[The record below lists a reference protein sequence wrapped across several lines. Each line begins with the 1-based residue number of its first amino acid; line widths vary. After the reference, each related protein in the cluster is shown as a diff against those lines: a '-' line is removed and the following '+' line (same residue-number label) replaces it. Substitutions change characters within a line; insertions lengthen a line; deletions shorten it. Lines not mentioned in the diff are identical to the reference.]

1 MERIVM
7 TWGFIPE
14 GNTSDTIY
22 CGDAETSGTAELNF
36 EIIED
41 SCKGIDNDFNVK
53 LENSELWD
61 SESSF
66 YAVLATY
73 ISGYMA
79 RTVVPSQIYGGYVLV
94 NDEPDEYSSS
104 FKIIDSEAGVF
115 MNNMQEHNGKI
126 FLRYYFEEDEEIY
139 EELVCVSSIKS

>member
-1 MERIVM
+1 MDRIVM

-14 GNTSDTIY
+14 NNTSNTIY
-22 CGDAETSGTAELNF
+22 CGDAETSGTTELNF

-61 SESSF
+61 PGSPL
-66 YAVLATY
+66 YAAIATY
-73 ISGYMA
+73 LCGYLDI
-79 RTVVPSQIYGGYVLV
+79 TVVPSQIYGGYVLV

-104 FKIIDSEAGVF
+104 FKIIDSESGVF
-115 MNNMQEHNGKI
+115 MNNKQEHNGKI
-126 FLRYYFEEDEEIY
+126 FLRYYFEEDGEIY
-139 EELVCVSSIKS
+139 EEHVCVCPING

>member
-14 GNTSDTIY
+14 ENTLDTIY
-22 CGDAETSGTAELNF
+22 CGDAETSGTTELNF
-36 EIIED
+36 EIIKD

-53 LENSELWD
+53 LENSELWNPD
-61 SESSF
+61 SPF
-66 YAVLATY
+66 YAAIASYL
-73 ISGYMA
+73 SGYFDI
-79 RTVVPSQIYGGYVLV
+79 TIVPSQIYGGYVLV

-104 FKIIDSEAGVF
+104 FKIIASEAGVF

-126 FLRYYFEEDEEIY
+126 FLRYYFEEDGEIY
-139 EELVCVSSIKS
+139 EELVCVSSINS

>member
-7 TWGFIPE
+7 TWGFIPAE
-14 GNTSDTIY
+14 CMSETIY
-22 CGDAETSGTAELNF
+22 CGDAETSGTTELNF

-53 LENSELWD
+53 LENSELWNPD
-61 SESSF
+61 SPF
-66 YAVLATY
+66 YAVLASYLSDYLDIT
-73 ISGYMA
+73 I
-79 RTVVPSQIYGGYVLV
+79 VPSQIYGGYVLV

-139 EELVCVSSIKS
+139 EELVCVSSINT